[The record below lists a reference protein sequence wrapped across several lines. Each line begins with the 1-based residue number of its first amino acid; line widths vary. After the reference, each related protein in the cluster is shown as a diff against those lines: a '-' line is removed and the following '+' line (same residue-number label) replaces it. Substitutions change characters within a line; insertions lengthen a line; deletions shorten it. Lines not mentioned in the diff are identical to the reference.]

1 MKCALL
7 GIRSKN
13 EIRNV
18 DVYKNAGFEDR
29 VTRIAIN
36 KFNWKGYTVRLT
48 DRKIDKGNFEQT
60 IDLLTP
66 MLSYVQNFAQTHILY
81 FTF

>member
-60 IDLLTP
+60 IIHRKTVSIKTP
-66 MLSYVQNFAQTHILY
+66 RLCSN
-81 FTF
+81 